1 MGEWRDKF
9 DKGLK
14 KAIQD
19 ASMMDNAPSTV
30 DFKQMLKNPENL
42 KDASRWYAN
51 NCFFNTEKY
60 PTASFMIKKVD
71 STTIYGTLTIKG
83 ISEEISSEGY

>member
-30 DFKQMLKNPENL
+30 DFKQMLKNSTDIEKKGKKRNEN
-42 KDASRWYAN
+42 
-51 NCFFNTEKY
+51 EKSKEKK
-60 PTASFMIKKVD
+60 TRTKKKTRIRRTRNIKRKKKKGR
-71 STTIYGTLTIKG
+71 ITIK
-83 ISEEISSEGY
+83 I